1 MFRLSDVFILL
12 SVAVSFAVSGY
23 LWFHGYKTEG
33 LFTALWVPSI
43 LAFGIHFKLSV
54 LNARSAH

>member
-23 LWFHGYKTEG
+23 LWFNGYKTEG

-43 LAFGIHFKLSV
+43 LAFGIYFKLSV
-54 LNARSAH
+54 LSARSAH